1 MVPLHFR
8 NGSKQRWASK
18 IVEPIVTT
26 VCFFSQVNQAK
37 KLYQSLT
44 LRECEYLKYVRKK
57 KMPMYGKLIRMLKE
71 ERVNRHKHVYE
82 PEVFKTTQKAH
93 TSEDHNY

>member
-71 ERVNRHKHVYE
+71 ERVNKHEHVYE
-82 PEVFKTTQKAH
+82 PEVFKTT
-93 TSEDHNY
+93 